1 MTQGNTSSPHL
12 YQIDNK
18 SRRERVLEVL
28 REAIIT
34 GELKPGQPL
43 IEVELAAQLGV
54 SRAPLREALQNLS
67 HEGLVETTPYKGS
80 IVRRLSVRDIEE
92 LYSLRSV
99 LEIFAIQR
107 IIAQN
112 NPQNIATLHRVF
124 DLMLEAAQNG
134 DLKAV
139 NRIDRQFHDTL
150 IELSQHH
157 LLAQTWASVSMRVSQ
172 VMALTNRRNTDITQI
187 AYNHLAIVDA
197 IASADS
203 ALAIALISQHV
214 SSSGGLIAEDWH
226 DTETG
231 GDE

>member
-1 MTQGNTSSPHL
+1 MTQGNTSSLHL

-18 SRRERVLEVL
+18 SRRERVLEAL
-28 REAIIT
+28 REAIVT

-80 IVRRLSVRDIEE
+80 IVRRLSLRDIEE

-99 LEIFAIQR
+99 LEMFAIQR
-107 IIAQN
+107 VIAQN
-112 NPQNIATLHRVF
+112 NSHNVDVLRQVF
-124 DLMLEAAQNG
+124 DLMLQAAQNG
-134 DLKAV
+134 DLNGV

-172 VMALTNRRNTDITQI
+172 VMALTNRRNTNITQI
-187 AYNHLAIVDA
+187 AYNHLPIIEA
-197 IASADS
+197 IARSDS
-203 ALAIALISQHV
+203 AEATTLISQHV
-214 SSSGGLIAEDWH
+214 ASAGGLIAEDWH

-231 GDE
+231 GEE